1 MWWFSRPSPRRDS
14 TGVPS
19 PPASQTRSPSEAE
32 FPPARLDDSVLRRN
46 TLVESRE
53 EHANAV

>member
-1 MWWFSRPSPRRDS
+1 MWWFLRPSPRRDS
-14 TGVPS
+14 TEVPS
-19 PPASQTRSPSEAE
+19 PPASRTQSTSEAE
-32 FPPARLDDSVLRRN
+32 FPPARLDDSDLRRN